1 MTLRIRW
8 TVSEETNT
16 DTYTHHLPVS
26 HSISELSSNNRR
38 LRFGV
43 FTADR
48 NIITTVEIKE
58 SQQNWLA
65 SSYNNQLKPTQCF
78 SLSAHFSLSPPF
90 TQSFPLVAIVT

>member
-16 DTYTHHLPVS
+16 DIYTHHLPVS

-58 SQQNWLA
+58 SQQNQLA